1 MEMIKLK
8 DVTSKQWDT
17 NLMDIIVY
25 LQKSNPLVLL
35 EMNNLME
42 SKYQESFINNKTSI
56 DDNILNIDVP
66 IRDSLLN
73 DEEKEYLN
81 LVVKMFDTQK
91 DIKMY
96 LVKEKTKK
104 HPNMNIIHIYEGNT
118 VVLSSFVLKD
128 KFTGLEFD
136 TIYDLFALI

>member
-35 EMNNLME
+35 EMNNFME

>member
-8 DVTSKQWDT
+8 DVTPKQWDT

-42 SKYQESFINNKTSI
+42 SKYQESFINNK
-56 DDNILNIDVP
+56 DNIADTILDINVP
-66 IRDSLLN
+66 ISESLLN
-73 DEEKEYLN
+73 DEEKDYLN

-128 KFTGLEFD
+128 KFSGLEFD

>member
-8 DVTSKQWDT
+8 DVTPKQWDT

-35 EMNNLME
+35 EMNNFME

>member
-1 MEMIKLK
+1 
-8 DVTSKQWDT
+8 
-17 NLMDIIVY
+17 
-25 LQKSNPLVLL
+25 
-35 EMNNLME
+35 MNNLME

-91 DIKMY
+91 DTKMY

-104 HPNMNIIHIYEGNT
+104 HPNMNIIHIYEGNI